1 MEVIILAG
9 GKGTRLRSLI
19 SDRPKPLAPVNGKAF
34 LELIME
40 YFLLQGCQHFIVS
53 VGYKRNMIIDH
64 LGDKFH
70 GVPVTF
76 AEELN
81 PLGTGGALLNAYS
94 YLRSEQPFLV
104 ANGDTYF
111 NINLKEFR
119 KELIALN
126 GDVNIA
132 LFKAPEVNRYGRVL
146 LDEKRV
152 VKFGFDE
159 KRSSMILR
167 TVGFS
172 LKRDALFGLAKG
184 ARLLI

>member
-1 MEVIILAG
+1 
-9 GKGTRLRSLI
+9 
-19 SDRPKPLAPVNGKAF
+19 
-34 LELIME
+34 
-40 YFLLQGCQHFIVS
+40 
-53 VGYKRNMIIDH
+53 MIIDH

-70 GVPVTF
+70 GFPVTF

-159 KRSSMILR
+159 KAQLNDLANG
-167 TVGFS
+167 GFFF
-172 LKRDALFGLAKG
+172 LKRDALFGLAKRG
-184 ARLLI
+184 TPLDLEKDIFPKLVAGGKKLLALSLRQLFLILAFPLIIQNSVRHNSIE